1 MDEPQRV
8 GRDPGGLLFACCL
21 TGLLLGM
28 VLSAAG
34 FNADARTVPLVI
46 GVPALL
52 VASLQTSRE
61 IRAFSRESRWQG
73 RRRGAGRVRPLLST
87 RATPEE
93 PGITEIDDRWPE
105 AAGSPASVATAGVPN
120 AAGLLWVAGLVASV
134 GVFGILVAAPMFTAA
149 YMRSVGRERWSAVVA
164 LSAGTPVVLHL
175 LFTWLLDVELY
186 RGMVGGWMPS

>member
-8 GRDPGGLLFACCL
+8 GRHPGGLLFACCL

-61 IRAFSRESRWQG
+61 FRAFSREPRWQG
-73 RRRGAGRVRPLLST
+73 HRRGIGRIRPLGT
-87 RATPEE
+87 RVTPE
-93 PGITEIDDRWPE
+93 GSSITEIDDRWPE
-105 AAGSPASVATAGVPN
+105 AAGSPASVATAGVPS
-120 AAGLLWVAGLVASV
+120 AAGLLWVAGLVALV

-149 YMRSVGRERWSAVVA
+149 YMRSVGRERWIAVVA